1 MKEEFEP
8 KSVMEMSG
16 GAILER
22 VNVEMARVIENIL
35 DPNAKADAKRKITVT
50 LELTPSSDRK
60 NITVKTTAK
69 STLVPTDAVTTSLF
83 IAGKPLSGEMAIY
96 EAVPQVPGQLGI
108 DGSEQSRPKILKI
121 PYAG

>member
-1 MKEEFEP
+1 MTEELEA

-35 DPNAKADAKRKITVT
+35 DPNAKAEAKRKITAT
-50 LELTPSSDRK
+50 LELTPSADRK
-60 NITVKTTAK
+60 SITVKTTVK

-83 IAGKPLSGEMAIY
+83 IAGRPISGEMAIY
-96 EAVPQVPGQLGI
+96 EATPQVPGQLGMS
-108 DGSEQSRPKILKI
+108 GAEQERPKILKL
-121 PYAG
+121 PNAG

>member
-1 MKEEFEP
+1 MKEEFEA

-22 VNVEMARVIENIL
+22 VNVEMARVVENIL

-50 LELTPSSDRK
+50 LELTPSADRK

-96 EAVPQVPGQLGI
+96 EAVPQVPGQIGM
-108 DGSEQSRPKILKI
+108 DGAEQSKPKILKI